1 MIAKLEVYGDPSSEK
16 PTKIYPLY
24 RMTPHTWATVQDY
37 MFKRFSKEEML
48 DNSQDVVNKKYANY
62 SKEELGDEAT
72 RLLRIFFP
80 KITNEELWMLDYG
93 DGTGENGQV
102 FEFLNAVI
110 MYASAEQKR
119 SLKN

>member
-1 MIAKLEVYGDPSSEK
+1 MIAELKVYGNPSSKE
-16 PTKIYPLY
+16 PTKVYPLY
-24 RMTPHTWATVQDY
+24 RMTPHTWATVEDF

-48 DNSQDVVNKKYANY
+48 DNRQEVVNKKYANY
-62 SKEELGDEAT
+62 SKEEIGDEAT
-72 RLLRIFFP
+72 RLLKIFFP
-80 KITNEELWMLDYG
+80 EITNEELWMLDYG

-110 MYASAEQKR
+110 AHASAEQKR